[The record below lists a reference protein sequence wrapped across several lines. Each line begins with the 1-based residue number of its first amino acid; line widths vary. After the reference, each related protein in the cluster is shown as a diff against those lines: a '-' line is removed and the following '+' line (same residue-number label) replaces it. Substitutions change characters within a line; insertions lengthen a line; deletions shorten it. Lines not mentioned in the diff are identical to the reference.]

1 MTMKKIVEWF
11 KRQIALIRWSPSRT
25 FREALDEAERTLNNE
40 HRADT

>member
-11 KRQIALIRWSPSRT
+11 KRQVALIKWSPSRA

-40 HRADT
+40 YRTDT